1 MIKHLKRLL
10 LILIGSLV
18 VLSLIVILAYRLAN
32 RTNGTLVS
40 SGEQRTYLLYVPES
54 YDPSIPAPLV
64 ITFHGF
70 VQWPA
75 NQMELSH
82 WNDLADEHGFIVVYP
97 SGTHFPLRWRTG
109 GGFSA
114 DTDPVRDVSFISDLI
129 DKLESEYSIDPAR
142 IYANGMSNGG
152 GMTFI
157 LSCQL
162 SERIAAVGMVA
173 GAFFYTWEE
182 CNPARQVPAIVF
194 HGTDDPIVPY
204 QGGQVGTFKLPF
216 PALQE
221 WVDELA
227 RRSGCDPEP
236 EQLPSF
242 GDVSGIQYQN
252 CGADVVFYTISGGGH
267 SWPGGKA
274 LPSGLVAYTTQDI
287 DATRAMLDFFQQ
299 HPLTGR

>member
-114 DTDPVRDVSFISDLI
+114 DTDPGRDVRFISDLI
-129 DKLESEYSIDPAR
+129 DKLESEFSIDPAR

-204 QGGQVGTFKLPF
+204 
-216 PALQE
+216 
-221 WVDELA
+221 
-227 RRSGCDPEP
+227 
-236 EQLPSF
+236 
-242 GDVSGIQYQN
+242 
-252 CGADVVFYTISGGGH
+252 
-267 SWPGGKA
+267 
-274 LPSGLVAYTTQDI
+274 
-287 DATRAMLDFFQQ
+287 
-299 HPLTGR
+299 